1 MAKSIL
7 MESTKSNFKVLEH
20 KPANVLKRIQGVL
33 SDFKSNR
40 NGRIYPRELWENV
53 LNSDYVKEMIES
65 HGLVGELDHPE
76 ERLEISLQ
84 NVSHVINDMWIEGD
98 KVMGTIDILPTPSG
112 KIVSELLDY
121 GTDIGISSRG
131 AGSVGAG
138 NIVDPDYQFVTFD
151 FVARPSCEAA
161 RLNMI
166 VESVK
171 PEIDSNSDDKVKSI
185 LEGYKSGLKEDSFKD
200 MVSELHSYVEADP
213 TKISKDLKDAIKNNK
228 LTDYLK
234 SKAAMTDDEIS
245 EFKNKYSLKESKT
258 VDFEYIGRDDWGR
271 HIIKS
276 KDTGTYFGDT
286 NLTKAGK
293 ERDLSNASWYTYSG
307 NDPYEGEPEASMQDD
322 IIVNIVNPEKIP
334 TDYQR
339 NEYEL
344 LYRLKSDCDYFLG
357 NGNGYE
363 GHLWAKSVDKQIAKM
378 RELYDQLEEKPE
390 WLTSEDIDRYERKML
405 NYNKEGLNESVGKPN
420 YVDAYINLIYT
431 LNDGLGDLSAL
442 IEWAE
447 SLADDYNI
455 KYNED
460 DFDLSQTEPIF
471 RKAFNIQFK
480 KDPGAF
486 KEGVESLIQYNCLE
500 NGDFEY
506 LYSKIHREPEILE
519 DLKVILDYLNKN
531 SGDPKLIEGLQ
542 AAINNI
548 DTIAVNARQIAE
560 ELCKYINDN
569 GIWKYLG
576 TSVRFWASNEI
587 EHTPKGYTCIVGE
600 YFNLLLFKKSSELE
614 GIALLFKDNK
624 EEVIAELY
632 TYGYNKESEE
642 KYRVITMDNFKPLG
656 DSFTITNENKEQVFK
671 QIDKKFKDTINKL
684 KVQYMETEKEFC
696 SYWNETKERYEKE
709 KKKYLTGIKLKESSL
724 KESQSQDIEAL
735 INDLK
740 KKNPNIEEYLNAYF
754 KTINAEEPKPVFIKN
769 SNKMNPEWENWSK
782 ETANIFYNEIAWNK
796 FVNWVKENYKVTIKE
811 SVNEKPK
818 ISAYSIA
825 QFEAERLHGQA
836 KELENGLDSNAEHAA
851 VFFNFNDYAYRLDIT
866 LRGLGSDSKA
876 YKLSENFLVEAK
888 MTDQEVYKA
897 VLGWYKEQIE
907 KGNMTLNQCY
917 ELLSDKAKVSL
928 NKMVDQS
935 KIKESM
941 INSTIKKLINE
952 SIELNKKD

>member
-1 MAKSIL
+1 MSKKSIL
-7 MESTKSNFKVLEH
+7 TESTKSKFKVLEH

-98 KVMGTIDILPTPSG
+98 QVMGTIDILPTPSG

-166 VESVK
+166 VEGVQM
-171 PEIDSNSDDKVKSI
+171 EIDNNSDDKVKSI

-200 MVSELHSYVEADP
+200 MVSELHGYVEADP
-213 TKISKDLKDAIKNNK
+213 AKISKDLKDAIKNNS

-234 SKAAMTDDEIS
+234 TKAAMSDEEIK
-245 EFKNKYSLKESKT
+245 EFKNKYSLKEAKT

-276 KDTGTYFGDT
+276 KDTGTYFGDV

-293 ERDLSNASWYTYSG
+293 DRDLSRAAWHTYSG
-307 NDPYEGEPEASMQDD
+307 NDPYEGEPESRMKDD

-363 GHLWAKSVDKQIAKM
+363 GHLWAHSVDKQIAKM

-390 WLTSEDIDRYERKML
+390 WLTSEDIDRYEQEML
-405 NYNKEGLNESVGKPN
+405 NYNKEGLNESAGKPN
-420 YVDAYINLIYT
+420 YVDAFIDLVLS
-431 LNDGLGDLSAL
+431 LNDGMGEANDL
-442 IEWAE
+442 IDWAE
-447 SLADDYNI
+447 DLANEYNI
-455 KYNED
+455 KYDEEN
-460 DFDLSQTEPIF
+460 FDYYQVKPMF
-471 RKAFNIQFK
+471 RKAYNIQIK
-480 KDPGAF
+480 EDPNAF
-486 KEGVESLIQYNCLE
+486 KEGIESFIQYNCLE
-500 NGDFEY
+500 NGDFDY
-506 LYSKIHREPEILE
+506 LYGKVHEEPNLLM
-519 DLKVILDYLNKN
+519 DLTVLLDYLNKN
-531 SGDPKLIEGLQ
+531 GGDSKIIEELQ
-542 AAINNI
+542 KAIGNVNN
-548 DTIAVNARQIAE
+548 IAVNARQVAE
-560 ELCKYINDN
+560 ELCNYLNNNK
-569 GIWKYLG
+569 IWKYLG
-576 TSVRFWASNEI
+576 TSVRCWTSNRI
-587 EHTPKGYTCIVGE
+587 DNMPKGYTAMVGS

-614 GIALLFKDNK
+614 GIALLFKDSK
-624 EEVIAELY
+624 EEVVAEIF
-632 TYGYNKESEE
+632 TYGYNKETADKHS
-642 KYRVITMDNFKPLG
+642 VIVDDNFKPVG
-656 DSFTITNENKEQVFK
+656 ESFIITNENKEQVFK
-671 QIDKKFKDTINKL
+671 QIFTRFKKLINTL
-684 KVQYMETEKEFC
+684 KVQYMQTEEEYL
-696 SYWNETKERYEKE
+696 SSWLHDSPEEYQKE
-709 KKKYLTGIKLKESSL
+709 KKKYLAGIRL
-724 KESQSQDIEAL
+724 
-735 INDLK
+735 
-740 KKNPNIEEYLNAYF
+740 
-754 KTINAEEPKPVFIKN
+754 
-769 SNKMNPEWENWSK
+769 
-782 ETANIFYNEIAWNK
+782 
-796 FVNWVKENYKVTIKE
+796 KE
-811 SVNEKPK
+811 SVNEDL
-818 ISAYSIA
+818 SSIVDNA
-825 QFEAERLHGQA
+825 TSSLTN
-836 KELENGLDSNAEHAA
+836 LLDSIMKKTNYDDFILLCVELRKVLDSYQFNKAKFMKESTDPLKEA
-851 VFFNFNDYAYRLDIT
+851 VM
-866 LRGLGSDSKA
+866 S
-876 YKLSENFLVEAK
+876 
-888 MTDQEVYKA
+888 DQEVYKT
-897 VLGWYKEQIE
+897 VLTWYKDQIE

-917 ELLSDKAKVSL
+917 NLLSDKAKVSL

-941 INSTIKKLINE
+941 INKTIKSLINE
-952 SIELNKKD
+952 SIEMNKPLECYACGRSTTLRDELNRPICNECYEYIVALVGFGEWIKENDGVEPTIEDFKSFRNHWSEYFENREFEEIPFDYLEKEALNIYYM